1 MNKLISF
8 VRVCISFFNIR
19 IIHDTLRICLVI
31 NEFCLI
37 MLSNIVICRG
47 QAEKEFRVEVEAI
60 GHVRHKN
67 LVRLLGYCV
76 EGTQRW
82 TITFLIAPLFCFFSA
97 FLLLN
102 YSIEATGGVSR
113 YCQGTYTRKRI
124 GTILVNFSLV
134 HSGELL
140 AYSFLGKSGIRLEI
154 IRADIF
160 LMLILVYTK
169 AESFFTFN

>member
-1 MNKLISF
+1 M
-8 VRVCISFFNIR
+8 RVCISFFNIR

-76 EGTQRW
+76 EGTQR
-82 TITFLIAPLFCFFSA
+82 
-97 FLLLN
+97 
-102 YSIEATGGVSR
+102 
-113 YCQGTYTRKRI
+113 
-124 GTILVNFSLV
+124 
-134 HSGELL
+134 
-140 AYSFLGKSGIRLEI
+140 
-154 IRADIF
+154 
-160 LMLILVYTK
+160 
-169 AESFFTFN
+169 